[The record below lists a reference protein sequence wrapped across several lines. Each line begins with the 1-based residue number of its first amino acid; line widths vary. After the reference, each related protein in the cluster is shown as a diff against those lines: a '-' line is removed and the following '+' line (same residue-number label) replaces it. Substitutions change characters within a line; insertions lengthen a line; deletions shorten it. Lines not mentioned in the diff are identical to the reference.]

1 MNSIFEKLNV
11 YASKWAKTA
20 SRPFNSEELNA
31 VSNAVVVDSDYGKSV
46 CFFMKSGGRTY
57 LPLSTESSLVAGEE
71 VDLSTAKLI
80 TLSKSG
86 ESDIIR
92 VEPQALS

>member
-1 MNSIFEKLNV
+1 MSSIFERLNV

-20 SRPFNSEELNA
+20 SRPFNSEELSA

-57 LPLSTESSLVAGEE
+57 LPLSTESSLEVGEA
-71 VDLSTAKLI
+71 VDLSTAKII

-86 ESDIIR
+86 ESDILR
-92 VEPQALS
+92 VEP